1 MGQRM
6 GGAVQRKEFGRP
18 KWTRDMDEL
27 SDTNIMKI
35 LADTNI
41 EQVRIIIDK
50 NEGVSKKDT
59 SERQE

>member
-6 GGAVQRKEFGRP
+6 GGTVQRKEFGRP

>member
-6 GGAVQRKEFGRP
+6 RGAVQRKEFGRP